1 MSSRRVSRVARNTAG
16 RDFVVGDVHGCF
28 RTLDRAL
35 LELCFDPVCD
45 RLFGV
50 GDLVDRGPHSAEA
63 LVWLERRFE
72 AVVMGNHER
81 PLLYWFD
88 PHRRP
93 SPARRPP
100 WLRRVPRSQHRRWRA
115 ALARMPLAVTIETP
129 YGPVGLVHA
138 DVPHPDWTVA
148 TAMLET
154 GAPHHVD
161 IALLGIDADEL
172 EVHRHRSQAVAGL
185 RALVHGHFVVDEVQ
199 RRANRW
205 NVDTGASFPG
215 RDRLTLLHVNG
226 RRLRARTF
234 DVDEAP

>member
-1 MSSRRVSRVARNTAG
+1 MSARRVRRVPRNGAG
-16 RDFVVGDVHGCF
+16 CDFVVGDVHGCF

-35 LELCFDPVCD
+35 AELRFDPARD

-50 GDLVDRGPHSAEA
+50 GDLVGRGPHCAEA

-81 PLLYWFD
+81 PLLYWLD

-93 SPARRPP
+93 SPARPP
-100 WLRRVPRSQHRRWRA
+100 QWLRRVPRSQHRRWRA

-129 YGPVGLVHA
+129 HGPVGVVHA
-138 DVPHPDWTVA
+138 DVPHPNWTVA

-154 GAPHHVD
+154 GASHHVD
-161 IALLGIDADEL
+161 VALLGIDADEL
-172 EVHRHRSQAVAGL
+172 EVLRHRSQPVEGL
-185 RALVHGHFVVDEVQ
+185 RALVHGHFVVDEAQ
-199 RRANRW
+199 RLANRW

-226 RRLRARTF
+226 RRIRARTF
-234 DVDEAP
+234 DVDEGA

>member
-1 MSSRRVSRVARNTAG
+1 MSSSRVRRVARNAAG

-28 RTLDRAL
+28 RTLDGAL
-35 LELCFDPVCD
+35 AELRFDAACD

-50 GDLVDRGPHSAEA
+50 GDLVDRGPHSPEA

-72 AVVMGNHER
+72 AVVMGNREC

-93 SPARRPP
+93 SSAHRPQ

-115 ALARMPLAVTIETP
+115 ALARMPLAVTIDTP

-138 DVPHPDWTVA
+138 DVPHPDWAVVTV
-148 TAMLET
+148 MLEA
-154 GAPHHVD
+154 GAPDHVD
-161 IALLGIDADEL
+161 IALLGIDAPEI
-172 EVHRHRSQAVAGL
+172 EVLRHRSQPVEGL
-185 RALVHGHFVVDEVQ
+185 RALVHGHFVVDEVD
-199 RRANRW
+199 RLANRW

-215 RDRLTLLHVNG
+215 RDRLTLLHVNAP
-226 RRLRARTF
+226 RIHPRTF
-234 DVDEAP
+234 DVDEAS